1 MVNTSTGTVLY
12 QTGDIYASDNG
23 KFYQVNISTYIMF
36 KVFFSQNLKKKRIW
50 REKNQVLGKNIKKVE
65 RFCRLIFNLSS
76 KTYYYYS

>member
-36 KVFFSQNLKKKRIW
+36 KVFFAKFEEKKDLAAK
-50 REKNQVLGKNIKKVE
+50 
-65 RFCRLIFNLSS
+65 
-76 KTYYYYS
+76 